1 MRVLRVLAWGFVA
14 WVAYSVVTSR
24 KSRAHSF
31 APSSAAMPGSNGRRH
46 ANGDSTSVVVEWRV
60 RVPEN
65 TPARSAV
72 YVCGDHPMLGNWD
85 PRGLR
90 LTREGSSLYRGELH
104 VPSGTLLEYKFTR
117 GSWETVETLPD
128 GILRPN
134 RTLAI
139 RAPELVIAE
148 IEAWSDQD

>member
-14 WVAYSVVTSR
+14 WIAYSVVTSR
-24 KSRAHSF
+24 KPRAHSL
-31 APSSAAMPGSNGRRH
+31 AHGSTGMPASNGRRQAH
-46 ANGDSTSVVVEWRV
+46 GDSSVVVEWRV

-72 YVCGDHPMLGNWD
+72 YVCGGHPMLGNWD

-104 VPSGTLLEYKFTR
+104 VPPGTLLEYKFTR
-117 GSWETVETLPD
+117 GSWETVETLQD

-139 RAPELVIAE
+139 RSPELVVTE
-148 IEAWSDQD
+148 IEAWSDQH